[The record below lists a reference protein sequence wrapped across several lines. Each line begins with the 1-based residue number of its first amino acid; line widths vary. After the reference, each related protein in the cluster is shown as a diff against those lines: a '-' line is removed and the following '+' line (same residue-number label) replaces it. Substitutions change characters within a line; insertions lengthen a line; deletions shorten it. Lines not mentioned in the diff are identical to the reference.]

1 MTDTTPLLI
10 TPETKVGAML
20 DRYPELIDT
29 LVSLSD
35 RYRNLTNPILR
46 KSVAPRTPVSYTHLD
61 VYKRQPEYHLS
72 NTFPTVYFFQEE
84 DNLHVGVKKFLRSF
98 I

>member
-1 MTDTTPLLI
+1 MTDTTPFLI

-46 KSVAPRTPVSYTHLD
+46 KTVAPRTPLKLAAEMGGVDLALLINTLRQAVGQPPLD
-61 VYKRQPEYHLS
+61 LPK
-72 NTFPTVYFFQEE
+72 
-84 DNLHVGVKKFLRSF
+84 
-98 I
+98 

>member
-46 KSVAPRTPVSYTHLD
+46 KTVAPRTPLRLAAQMGGYAKPSDSHRLTCQSRAYAHSSTLD
-61 VYKRQPEYHLS
+61 E
-72 NTFPTVYFFQEE
+72 
-84 DNLHVGVKKFLRSF
+84 